1 MEELI
6 KIKESDGGKQ
16 VVSAKE
22 IHSFLESD
30 TRFDIWI
37 KRMMEYGFTESV
49 DYQCLNK
56 TVPMP
61 NGGNKESIY
70 DYAITLD
77 CAKEIA
83 MIQRTEK
90 GKQAR
95 QYFIECEK
103 KLKEVSIP
111 QTYAQ
116 ALLEAGRLALELEE
130 KNAQLQIMQP
140 KADFFDAVTDS
151 KDAIEIG
158 KVAKVIDLGMGRN
171 QLFEFLRSRNILMR
185 DNVPYQRYIDQELFR
200 VIEQKYQKPD
210 GSTCIGIKTLV
221 FQKGVDYIIK
231 LVKEINN

>member
-1 MEELI
+1 MELI
-6 KIKESDGGKQ
+6 KIKEEGGKQ
-16 VVSAKE
+16 LVSAKE
-22 IHSFLESD
+22 MYLGLGLDTSHWSRWAKQNILENPFAIENED
-30 TRFDIWI
+30 FTPLA
-37 KRMMEYGFTESV
+37 MMANGNETKDFVLTL
-49 DYQCLNK
+49 DLAK
-56 TVPMP
+56 KIAMTVK
-61 NGGNKESIY
+61 NEKGESI
-70 DYAITLD
+70 
-77 CAKEIA
+77 
-83 MIQRTEK
+83 RN
-90 GKQAR
+90 
-95 QYFIECEK
+95 YFLECEK
-103 KLKEVSIP
+103 KLAGKQIP

-185 DNVPYQRYIDQELFR
+185 NNIPYQRYIDQELFR

-231 LVKEINN
+231 IVKELNNSK

>member
-1 MEELI
+1 MELI
-6 KIKESDGGKQ
+6 KIKEEGGKQ
-16 VVSAKE
+16 LVSAKE
-22 IHSFLESD
+22 MYVSLGLD
-30 TRFDIWI
+30 TNNWSRWAKQNILDNPFAIENEDFTTLLI
-37 KRMMEYGFTESV
+37 KR
-49 DYQCLNK
+49 
-56 TVPMP
+56 
-61 NGGNKESIY
+61 NGNETK
-70 DYAITLD
+70 DFAITLD
-77 CAKEIA
+77 LAKKIA
-83 MIQRTEK
+83 MTVKNEK
-90 GKQAR
+90 GEAIR
-95 QYFIECEK
+95 NYFLECEK
-103 KLKEVSIP
+103 KLAGKQIP

-130 KNAQLQIMQP
+130 KNTQLELMQP

-231 LVKEINN
+231 LVKERI